1 MAEADVLLDLTEPGF
16 RADPYP
22 ALAAVREL
30 GPLPVHEGLGVRLAA
45 SYADAFEV
53 LRSRDLGRTYTLR
66 VPRSDRPAG
75 EWDTFNALHEHALL
89 EVEPPTH
96 TRLRRLVAS
105 AFGRGH
111 VERLRPRVREL
122 VVDLLDACATTLAAE
137 GSVDLVGGYAEPLP
151 VLVVAEL
158 LGWPAADRHLL
169 RPWSQA
175 IVAMYELDP
184 TPEAEVAAQEA
195 ADAFASYVADLAR
208 RRSRRPTDDLVSDLV
223 AVRDAGDRLSEAE
236 LVATVVLLLNA
247 GHEASVNGFGNGL
260 VSWLD
265 AGSPDAEVEP
275 LVEEMLRH
283 DAPLQLFE
291 RTVLRPCTIAGVD
304 LEPGARVAALLGAAN
319 RDPARFDRP
328 EVFDP
333 VRSRQAHLSFG
344 AGIHFCVGAPLARL
358 ELQVAVRALLQR
370 WPRLELVSATRRP
383 TFVLR
388 GWSEVRVRPEPEPG
402 NAP

>member
-1 MAEADVLLDLTEPGF
+1 VRVAETDVLLDLTDPGF

-22 ALAAVREL
+22 ALAGVREL
-30 GPLPVHEGLGVRLAA
+30 GPLPLDAALGARLAA
-45 SYADAFEV
+45 SYDVVHDV

-66 VPRSDRPAG
+66 TPRPGRPPG
-75 EWDTFNALHEHALL
+75 EWAAFNALHEHALL

-96 TRLRRLVAS
+96 TRLRRLVAR

-111 VERLRPRVREL
+111 VERLRPRVAEL
-122 VVDLLDACATTLAAE
+122 ATDLLDRCAARLAAE
-137 GSVDLVGGYAEPLP
+137 GSFDVVDTFAEPLP

-184 TPEAEVAAQEA
+184 TPEAEAAARTA
-195 ADAFASYVADLAR
+195 AEEFAGYVAELAR
-208 RRSRRPTDDLVSDLV
+208 ERSRRPADDLVSDLV
-223 AVRDAGDRLSEAE
+223 GVRDAGDRLSEAE

-260 VSWLD
+260 VSWLE
-265 AGSPDAEVEP
+265 AGSPEAAVEP

-291 RTVLRPCTIAGVD
+291 RTVVRPCTIAGVD
-304 LEPGARVAALLGAAN
+304 LQPGERVAALLGAAD
-319 RDPARFDRP
+319 RDPSRFARPD
-328 EVFDP
+328 VFDP
-333 VRSRQAHLSFG
+333 TRTTPHLSFG

-358 ELQVAVRALLQR
+358 ELQVAVTALLER
-370 WPRLELVSATRRP
+370 WPRLELVAAVRRP

-388 GWSEVRVRPEPEPG
+388 GWSQVRVRPT
-402 NAP
+402 AP

>member
-1 MAEADVLLDLTEPGF
+1 MAEADGLLDLTDPAF

-22 ALAAVREL
+22 ALAAVRGL
-30 GPLPVHEGLGVRLAA
+30 GPLPRHEGLGARVAT
-45 SYADAFEV
+45 SYDVVQDV

-66 VPRSDRPAG
+66 LPRPGRPAG

-111 VERLRPRVREL
+111 VERLRPRVEEL
-122 VVDLLDACATTLAAE
+122 AAGLLDGCVAAVAAE
-137 GSVDLVGGYAEPLP
+137 GSVDVVAGLAEPLP

-158 LGWPAADRHLL
+158 LGWPEADRHLL

-184 TPEAEVAAQEA
+184 TPEAEAAARAA
-195 ADAFASYVADLAR
+195 ADAFAAYVAGLAR
-208 RRSRRPTDDLVSDLV
+208 ERARRPAGDLVSDLV

-260 VSWLD
+260 VSWLG
-265 AGSPDAEVEP
+265 AGSPEAEVAP

-291 RTVLRPCTIAGVD
+291 RTVVRPCTVAGVD
-304 LEPGARVAALLGAAN
+304 LQPGERVAALLGAAN
-319 RDPARFDRP
+319 RDSARFAEPD
-328 EVFDP
+328 VFDP
-333 VRSRQAHLSFG
+333 ARTVPHLSFG

-358 ELQVAVRALLQR
+358 ELQVAVAALRRR
-370 WPRLELVSATRRP
+370 WPRLALVSATRRP

-388 GWSEVRVRPEPEPG
+388 GWSEVRVRP
-402 NAP
+402 A

>member
-1 MAEADVLLDLTEPGF
+1 MAEADVLLDLTDPGF

-30 GPLPVHEGLGVRLAA
+30 GPLPPHAGLGARLAA
-45 SYADAFEV
+45 SYDVVQDV

-66 VPRSDRPAG
+66 APRPGRPPG
-75 EWDTFNALHEHALL
+75 EWAAFNALHEHALR

-111 VERLRPRVREL
+111 VERLRPRVAEL
-122 VVDLLDACATTLAAE
+122 AADLLNGSAETLAAE
-137 GSVDLVGGYAEPLP
+137 GSFDVVDTLAEPLP

-158 LGWPAADRHLL
+158 LGWPAVDRHLL

-184 TPEAEVAAQEA
+184 TPEAEAAARTA
-195 ADAFASYVADLAR
+195 AEEFAGYVAELAR
-208 RRSRRPTDDLVSDLV
+208 ARSRHPADDLVSDLV

-265 AGSPDAEVEP
+265 AGSPEAEVEP

-291 RTVLRPCTIAGVD
+291 RTVVRPCTIAGVD
-304 LEPGARVAALLGAAN
+304 LQPGERVAALLGAAN
-319 RDPARFDRP
+319 RDPVRFVRP
-328 EVFDP
+328 DVFDP
-333 VRSRQAHLSFG
+333 TRTTPHLSFG

-358 ELQVAVRALLQR
+358 ELQVAVTALLER
-370 WPRLELVSATRRP
+370 WPRLELVAAVRRP

-388 GWSEVRVRPEPEPG
+388 GWSEVRVRPKH
-402 NAP
+402 